1 MSSQWWEDVTRRF
14 SVAPRPRHPNPPRS
28 SNTLSTLA
36 KFPEWIRRPD
46 PYIPEIAVVYLT
58 MRDDAERMHQYL
70 GHWSDPASDS
80 FTDSTTLEHCRYQA
94 GYTLVV
100 TLALILN
107 TLLRAFDSNNT
118 VLVTE
123 AFSFCDHI
131 IRQAEIA
138 CRYRPLGAAYIS
150 LCLVVGCS
158 TAEDPQQLAH
168 LQALLADYSTDF
180 KEINWIE
187 RVMWLR
193 ASFYNHHLRAGSNRN
208 TASHYEAGGKLVEA
222 AWGEHNRCPES
233 CCIM

>member
-1 MSSQWWEDVTRRF
+1 MGSQWWEDVTRQF
-14 SVAPRPRHPNPPRS
+14 SVAPRPRNSNPPRS
-28 SNTLSTLA
+28 SNTLSTVA

-58 MRDDAERMHQYL
+58 MRDDADRMRQYL
-70 GHWSDPASDS
+70 AHWSDPASNS
-80 FTDSTTLEHCRYQA
+80 FTDSTAVEHCRYQA

-107 TLLRAFDSNNT
+107 TLLRAFDHHNT

-123 AFSFCDHI
+123 AYTFCDHI
-131 IRQAEIA
+131 IREAEIA
-138 CRYRPLGAAYIS
+138 CRYRPLGAAYVS

-158 TAEDPQQLAH
+158 AAEDPQQLAH
-168 LQALLADYSTDF
+168 LQALLTGYSTDF

-193 ASFYNHHLRAGSNRN
+193 AAFYSHNLRAGSNGN
-208 TASHYEAGGKLVEA
+208 TTSDSELGGALLA
-222 AWGEHNRCPES
+222 AEHNGRPES
-233 CCIM
+233 CVLM

>member
-1 MSSQWWEDVTRRF
+1 
-14 SVAPRPRHPNPPRS
+14 
-28 SNTLSTLA
+28 
-36 KFPEWIRRPD
+36 
-46 PYIPEIAVVYLT
+46 
-58 MRDDAERMHQYL
+58 MHQYL

-107 TLLRAFDSNNT
+107 TLLRAFDFNNT

-208 TASHYEAGGKLVEA
+208 TASHYETCGKLVEA
-222 AWGEHNRCPES
+222 AWGEHNRRPES